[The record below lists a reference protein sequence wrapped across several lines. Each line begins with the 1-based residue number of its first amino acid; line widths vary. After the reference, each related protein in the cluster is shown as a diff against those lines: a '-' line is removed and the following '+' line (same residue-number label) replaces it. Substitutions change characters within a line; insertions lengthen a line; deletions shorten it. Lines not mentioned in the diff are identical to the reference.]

1 MKLNDIIE
9 AVHGE
14 WLVCCDNECEINY
27 GFSSDLMSDALALI
41 QQYSEETVLITGL
54 CNSQSIRT
62 ADMLDIHTILIVR
75 GKKYN
80 EEEIA
85 VAKEMKINVMTTPL
99 TMFETCGIL
108 HAKGLKSV

>member
-1 MKLNDIIE
+1 MKLQEIIE
-9 AVHGE
+9 IVQGE
-14 WLVCCDNECEINY
+14 FLVNCENDKEINY

-41 QQYSEETVLITGL
+41 QKFSEETILITGL

-80 EEEIA
+80 EEEIEL
-85 VAKEMKINVMTTPL
+85 AKESQINVITTPL
-99 TMFETCGIL
+99 TMFETCGKL
-108 HAKGLKSV
+108 YAKGLKSV

>member
-1 MKLNDIIE
+1 MKLHEIIE
-9 AVHGE
+9 TVQGE
-14 WLVCCDNECEINY
+14 FLVSCENDVEISY

-41 QQYSEETVLITGL
+41 QKYSEETILITGL

-62 ADMLDIHTILIVR
+62 ADMLDIKTILIVR

-80 EEEIA
+80 EEEIELA
-85 VAKEMKINVMTTPL
+85 RESHINVITTPL
-99 TMFETCGIL
+99 TMFETCGKL